1 MLATIADDAATNG
14 TRPEFVT
21 LSGKTYVAT
30 ASYGDIDNHVRLY
43 DPATLLTADRTTDP
57 GVLAH
62 AWPSGAFVQSLRWL
76 PARNATQQ
84 SDRAAQSP
92 DGTLVF
98 AQNMTPGQGYLL
110 TSVVLGITDDLRDFP
125 PDDMAEP
132 KRELKGFAPLPGP
145 DAPAIL
151 LSAHAK
157 SNVIF
162 ALIDLIE

>member
-1 MLATIADDAATNG
+1 MGGDLNAATNG

-30 ASYGDIDNHVRLY
+30 TDYGDIDNHVRLD
-43 DPATLLTADRTTDP
+43 DPAALLTADRTTDP
-57 GVLAH
+57 GVLAY
-62 AWPSGAFVQSLRWL
+62 AWPAGAFVQPIRWL
-76 PARNATQQ
+76 PACNAAQQ

-92 DGTLVF
+92 DGTIVF
-98 AQNMTPGQGYLL
+98 AQNMTAGEGYLL
-110 TSVVLGITDDLRDFP
+110 TLTVLGTTDDLRDFP
-125 PDDMAEP
+125 PNDMTGA

-145 DAPAIL
+145 HAPAIL

-162 ALIDLIE
+162 APIDLIE